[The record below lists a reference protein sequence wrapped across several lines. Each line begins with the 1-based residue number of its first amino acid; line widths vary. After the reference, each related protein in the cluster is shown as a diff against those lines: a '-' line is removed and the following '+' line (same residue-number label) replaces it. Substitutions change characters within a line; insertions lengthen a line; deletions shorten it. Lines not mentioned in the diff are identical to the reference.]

1 MQYVSIGGVKSD
13 KISIKCGVPQG
24 SVLGPLL
31 FLLYINDFSHCSKI
45 LDIHLFA
52 DDSNLFLSDKNLIN
66 RERVINC
73 ELVKV
78 KDWLNANKLTLNVSK
93 SNFVIFHSH
102 KKKVNHN
109 LNISINDVALEQKQ
123 NTKYLGIIMD
133 SNLNLKNHVHQ
144 ISAKVSKCI
153 GILSKLRYY
162 LDRTILKQLY
172 YAFLY
177 PYLTY
182 GLVVWGNTYHTNI
195 YPIIILQ
202 KRAIRIMTHS
212 KFDDHTS
219 PLFKSLNIL
228 KFTDLLFFH
237 NALLMYQYH
246 EKSLPPIFDDF
257 FKPIYRIHSHNT
269 RLASRSSLHI
279 PQIRG
284 AKYNQYI
291 DDYNELRYKEI
302 KIIISLFY

>member
-1 MQYVSIGGVKSD
+1 MHYVSIGGVKSD
-13 KISIKCGVPQG
+13 KISIKCEVPQG

-31 FLLYINDFSHCSKI
+31 FLLYINDFSNCSKI

-66 RERVINC
+66 LERVINC

-93 SNFVIFHSH
+93 SIFVIFHSH

-109 LNISINDVALEQKQ
+109 LKISINDVALEQKQ

-133 SNLNLKNHVHQ
+133 SNLNWKNHVHQ
-144 ISAKVSKCI
+144 ISAKVSKRI

-182 GLVVWGNTYHTNI
+182 GLVVWGKTYTYLIYIWDSSNQQRAGHSQTPEFKPPFGTRIFSEFMYVSTIPLNINIPYHTNI
-195 YPIIILQ
+195 YPIIIVQ

-219 PLFKSLNIL
+219 SLFKSLNIL
-228 KFTDLLFFH
+228 KFTDLLFF
-237 NALLMYQYH
+237 
-246 EKSLPPIFDDF
+246 S
-257 FKPIYRIHSHNT
+257 
-269 RLASRSSLHI
+269 
-279 PQIRG
+279 
-284 AKYNQYI
+284 
-291 DDYNELRYKEI
+291 
-302 KIIISLFY
+302 